1 MKKLTVVIVN
11 YNVKYYIDQCLHSLR
26 KALEGIDAEV
36 YVVDNHSRD
45 GSVAYIKKRHP
56 KVYVVSSNH
65 NLGFSRANNIAIRQS
80 ESEYVL
86 LLNPDTI
93 VGEGTIRETLSF
105 MDAHPEAGAAGVK
118 MLNRNGSNALESRR
132 GLPSPMTS
140 LYKLLGLCNRYP
152 ESRKF
157 GRYYMSYLPWDKP
170 SQIEIISGAYC
181 MMRRTALNEAGLL
194 DEDFFMYGEDID
206 LSFRLLKKGYQNWY
220 LPTHILHYKGESTHK
235 SSFRYVHVFYEA
247 MLIFFRKH
255 YGHMSFVVTLPI
267 KAAIY
272 GKATLELIGMVPSLI
287 RDALGLRIRRH
298 VKFPEYVFFGREHAI
313 NKCRRLARNK
323 GVSAQFVVGD
333 EQSLP
338 NGHLDHLDMIQPGQ
352 TTYIVYD
359 TDSYSYDTIF
369 RIFSSKPM
377 DNVYIGTY
385 HPKDNLVITDKEV
398 LKNGNY

>member
-1 MKKLTVVIVN
+1 MDLTVVIVN
-11 YNVKYYIDQCLHSLR
+11 YRVRYFLEQTLR
-26 KALEGIDAEV
+26 SVMEAVQGLAAEV
-36 YVVDNHSRD
+36 IVIDNASGD
-45 GSVAYIKKRHP
+45 GSLEFVRERLP
-56 KVYVVSSNH
+56 ECVYVENRENV
-65 NLGFSRANNIAIRQS
+65 GFARANNIGIRMARG
-80 ESEYVL
+80 EYTL
-86 LLNPDTI
+86 ILNPDTI
-93 VGEGTIRETLSF
+93 ICKRVIDDCLEWMRTHERCSAIGAHMVDGNGVFLPESKRAFTTPWVSFCKIFGLSSLFPRSRWFAKYHLRYLSEDEPHQVDVLSGAF
-105 MDAHPEAGAAGVK
+105 MFC
-118 MLNRNGSNALESRR
+118 R
-132 GLPSPMTS
+132 TS
-140 LYKLLGLCNRYP
+140 LLQQVDG
-152 ESRKF
+152 
-157 GRYYMSYLPWDKP
+157 
-170 SQIEIISGAYC
+170 
-181 MMRRTALNEAGLL
+181 L

-206 LSFRLLKKGYQNWY
+206 LSYRLLKKGFQNWY

-298 VKFPEYVFFGREHAI
+298 VKFPEYIFFGREHAI

-333 EQSLP
+333 EQSIP
-338 NGHLDHLDMIQPGQ
+338 NGHLDHLDLIQPGQ
-352 TTYIVYD
+352 TTYVVYD
-359 TDSYSYDTIF
+359 TDSFSYDSIF
-369 RIFSSKPM
+369 RIFSSRPM